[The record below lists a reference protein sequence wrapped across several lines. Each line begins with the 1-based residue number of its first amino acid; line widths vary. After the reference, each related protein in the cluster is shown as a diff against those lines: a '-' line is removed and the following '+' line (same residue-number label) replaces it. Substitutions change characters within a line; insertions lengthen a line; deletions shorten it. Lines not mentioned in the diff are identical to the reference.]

1 MAVPITRSDPD
12 PSLDDF
18 GDRLDAKLKQRA
30 KDDADQAARDG
41 QTKGI
46 GAGLRIVS
54 DLVAGVAVGAFLGL
68 GIDAV
73 FGTSPWGLIVCLLF
87 GFGGGVSNA
96 IRSAQAI
103 GQASENEDA

>member
-1 MAVPITRSDPD
+1 MAAPLHQSDHD
-12 PSLDDF
+12 PERDDF
-18 GDRLDAKLKQRA
+18 NNRLREKLNER
-30 KDDADQAARDG
+30 AAREQNLAAQDG

-54 DLVAGVAVGAFLGL
+54 DLVAGVGVGVFLGL

-73 FGTSPWGLIVCLLF
+73 AGTSPWGLIICLLF

-103 GQASENEDA
+103 GRDNETT